1 MTISPLQHGPIL
13 LAAWLV
19 AIAPAA
25 AAGDAVSTARP
36 DNNLQSS
43 PSYWTPQRMRQAKP
57 KYMTPG
63 KGFAPQPLP
72 SGPQSPGTGIAVNP
86 ASRGRD

>member
-1 MTISPLQHGPIL
+1 MTISLRRQGPIL

-19 AIAPAA
+19 AIGSAA
-25 AAGDAVSTARP
+25 AAGEAVSTARS

-43 PSYWTPQRMRQAKP
+43 PNYWTPQRMRQAQP

-72 SGPQSPGTGIAVNP
+72 GGPQSPGTGIANP
-86 ASRGRD
+86 ASPGRD